1 MWFKVR
7 EIVSA
12 EGSEDSGAKLDS
24 FITLFRKRQKKKNN
38 NNNNKKEEELKLTL
52 VRASS
57 SKFCTRDGLV

>member
-24 FITLFRKRQKKKNN
+24 FITLFRKRQKNK
-38 NNNNKKEEELKLTL
+38 NKKKEDELKLTL

>member
-12 EGSEDSGAKLDS
+12 EGSEDSGAKLDP
-24 FITLFRKRQKKKNN
+24 FITLFRKRQKNK
-38 NNNNKKEEELKLTL
+38 NKKKEDELKLTL

>member
-1 MWFKVR
+1 MRFKVR

-24 FITLFRKRQKKKNN
+24 FITLFRKRQKKKKL
-38 NNNNKKEEELKLTL
+38 KKEEELKLTL

-57 SKFCTRDGLV
+57 SKFCTRNGLV